1 VFYVVSYDIADDRR
15 RNAVAKILEDF
26 GTRVQESVFDCLL
39 EEIALLDLKERLGA
53 VMDRD
58 LDSIRFYPICAR
70 CKDSIE
76 VMGIGFVREDQD
88 FLIM

>member
-1 VFYVVSYDIADDRR
+1 MFYVVSYDIADDRR

-58 LDSIRFYPICAR
+58 LDSIRLPDLR
-70 CKDSIE
+70 P
-76 VMGIGFVREDQD
+76 VQG
-88 FLIM
+88 